1 MKSRIFN
8 RVITGISL
16 LAVMMF
22 ISSCDLMEGSKK
34 SFESVA
40 VEDVIAKFHLTNP
53 VEYDY
58 VTNGHERQK
67 LDFYKYDGKPEVI
80 RPTLVWI
87 HGGAWIAGD
96 KRVIDPFAY
105 QVAGLGKYN
114 LVSINYRLANDESA
128 PWPQIIYDVNA
139 AIRWIKINSDK
150 LGIDP
155 DKLILVGESA
165 GAHLAAMA
173 AFGSDAEELIGDKNP
188 GASTDVRAVVLF
200 YGPYNMSS
208 LVVQKNS
215 AIRSGMCEEP
225 QYSSP
230 ILELLDCSET
240 TNEKYNIDTCDLKK
254 VRTADPLAYLDKSDP
269 PAYITHGQHDCIV
282 PWGQSRALHDELE
295 DVGVRNVFISVADG
309 EHSISTLGIKPEDV
323 VAFIRQSLVDEKESV
338 SDADG
343 VSVPIKQ

>member
-40 VEDVIAKFHLTNP
+40 VEDVIANSPLTNP

-67 LDFYKYDGKPEVI
+67 LNFYKYDGEPEVK
-80 RPTLVWI
+80 RPTLIWI

-96 KRVIDPFAY
+96 KRAIDPLAY
-105 QVAGLGKYN
+105 QIAGLGKYN
-114 LVSINYRLANDESA
+114 LVSINYRFANDESA

-139 AIRWIKINSDK
+139 AIRWIKLNSNK

-155 DKLILVGESA
+155 DKLILAGESA

-173 AFGSDAEELIGDKNP
+173 AFGSDAEELIGD
-188 GASTDVRAVVLF
+188 T
-200 YGPYNMSS
+200 
-208 LVVQKNS
+208 
-215 AIRSGMCEEP
+215 
-225 QYSSP
+225 
-230 ILELLDCSET
+230 
-240 TNEKYNIDTCDLKK
+240 
-254 VRTADPLAYLDKSDP
+254 
-269 PAYITHGQHDCIV
+269 YI
-282 PWGQSRALHDELE
+282 
-295 DVGVRNVFISVADG
+295 
-309 EHSISTLGIKPEDV
+309 
-323 VAFIRQSLVDEKESV
+323 
-338 SDADG
+338 
-343 VSVPIKQ
+343 